1 MSNQEQLNKVTTADG
16 FIAALD
22 QSGGSTPKALAAYGV
37 EESSYNGEEEM
48 YAAVHEMRTRI
59 ITAPVFNGDKIL
71 GAILFEKT
79 MDNVIEG
86 VPTAQYLWKKLGVV
100 PFLKVDKGLADEAN
114 GVQLMKPMPD
124 LDALLE
130 RAVKAGIFGTKM
142 RSVINAANAEGV
154 KAVVDQQF
162 EVGKQIMAHGLVP
175 IIEPEVTISISDKA
189 KAEEMMKAEIL
200 RNLDALSDDQ
210 KVMLKLTLPEKA
222 NLFAELIA
230 HKNVVRVVALSGG
243 YDLEEACRRLSQN
256 DGMIA
261 SFSRALS
268 NDLRASQSDEEFNG
282 ALGTAIDKIY
292 QASVEGAAK
301 TQAA

>member
-1 MSNQEQLNKVTTADG
+1 MSNKEQLNKVATADG

-37 EESSYNGEEEM
+37 EESSYNGEDEM
-48 YAAVHEMRTRI
+48 YAAVHAMRSRI
-59 ITAPVFNGDKIL
+59 ITAPVFSGDKIL

-79 MDNVIEG
+79 MDAKIEG
-86 VPTAQYLWKKLGVV
+86 IPTAQYLWEKLDVV
-100 PFLKVDKGLADEAN
+100 PFLKVDKGLADEEN
-114 GVQLMKPMPD
+114 GVQLMKAMPD

-142 RSVINAANAEGV
+142 RSVINAANAQGI
-154 KAVVDQQF
+154 KAVIDQQF
-162 EVGKQIMAHGLVP
+162 EVGKQIIGYGLVP

-189 KAEEMMKAEIL
+189 QAEEMMKAEIL
-200 RNLDALSDDQ
+200 KHLDALSADQ

-243 YDLEEACRRLSQN
+243 YDLEEACDRLSQN

-292 QASVEGAAK
+292 QASVQGTAK